1 MIVIF
6 KAKKKFPDTETLE
19 SSQWKEG
26 GWIEKKSRGR
36 LTIPADNFLEKMKKW
51 ETKFL
56 LFHGETINMEPEPIE
71 KLVKKILESEIKSP
85 STIYIVNCF
94 VKTRFFHRIK
104 FLNSQSKKE
113 KVRNKK
119 HNLFVKKYIF

>member
-6 KAKKKFPDTETLE
+6 KAKKKFPDTGEILE

-36 LTIPADNFLEKMKKW
+36 LTIPADNFLEKIKKW
-51 ETKFL
+51 ENKFL
-56 LFHGETINMEPEPIE
+56 SFHGESIHMEPEPIE
-71 KLVKKILESEIKSP
+71 RLVKKILENEIKSP
-85 STIYIVNCF
+85 FTIYIVNCF

-104 FLNSQSKKE
+104 FLNSKSKKE
-113 KVRNKK
+113 KVRTLKQK
-119 HNLFVKKYIF
+119 AQFVC